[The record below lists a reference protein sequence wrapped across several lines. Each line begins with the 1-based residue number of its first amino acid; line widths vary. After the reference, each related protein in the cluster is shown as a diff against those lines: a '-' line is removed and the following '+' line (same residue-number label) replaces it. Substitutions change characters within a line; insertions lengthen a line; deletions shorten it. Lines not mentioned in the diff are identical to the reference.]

1 MMTVP
6 RFEKKYIK
14 VIPQEIKIHSEKTIL
29 IKDHKS
35 DKVIGLI
42 NLEDV
47 KKDNEYLADR
57 IIELIEEFID
67 E

>member
-1 MMTVP
+1 MTVP